1 MIEEEIRENENE
13 EREENGFESL
23 GLSEITLEALRE
35 KGFTVPTEI
44 QAACIPLLLEGECDV
59 VGQAQTGTGKTAAFA
74 LPILEKIDEKDRS
87 TQALILAPTREL
99 AIQTANEIESL
110 KGRRKITVDAI
121 YGGASYENQFKKLR
135 SGLQIVVGTPGRVQ
149 DHLDRKTLDIS
160 KIKFCVLD
168 EADEML
174 DMGFVEDIEN
184 ILKTSPVEKKMLL
197 FSATMPQQILHL
209 AESFMRDY
217 QIKRIKKS
225 TETASNTEQFRYD
238 LRESDKIEALTRIID
253 READFYGVIFC
264 RTKVQCE
271 EIGRKLQE
279 RGYNAEALHGDL
291 SQKQREIIMQ
301 KMKDHRLSILV
312 ATDVAA
318 RGLDIQDLT
327 HVINFTI
334 PQDPEVYIHRIGRTG
349 RAGKSGIAITFVTPS
364 ERRKFAF
371 IERVAKSNI
380 KQGTIPT
387 ADEII
392 AARKERIVNAVMESL
407 KYPSDMYTETVDRLL
422 DTVDAVAL
430 SNTLMKMLYGRY
442 LDGSQYHN
450 IRSIEKK
457 QRQDRPAA
465 EEKKERS
472 YREDEYVRLFV
483 ARGRKDGL
491 TKGSL
496 ADILIEQCR
505 VKDQDLQGI
514 QVMEEFSF
522 VNCPARIGDHILK
535 VFENRLD
542 NGKPLIVK
550 ARPEKDDKE
559 KKEKRFNFKEA
570 PRKKSNTAT
579 RQIRSRRRWED
590 EAQPYGRDR
599 RYDDDDDFFSS
610 RRSSFSKK
618 KPHGKYS
625 RKH

>member
-1 MIEEEIRENENE
+1 MIEEEIREE
-13 EREENGFESL
+13 EREDVEENGFASL
-23 GLSEITLEALRE
+23 GLSEVTLAALEE
-35 KGFTVPTEI
+35 KGFTTPTEI
-44 QAACIPLLLEGECDV
+44 QAACIPLLLEGSCDV

-74 LPILEKIDEKDRS
+74 LPILEKINEKDRS

-99 AIQTANEIESL
+99 AIQTAKEIESL
-110 KGRRKITVDAI
+110 KGDRKITVDAI
-121 YGGASYENQFKKLR
+121 YGGASYENQFRKLR
-135 SGLQIVVGTPGRVQ
+135 SGLQIVVGTPGRIQ

-174 DMGFVEDIEN
+174 DMGFVEDIEK
-184 ILKTSPVEKKMLL
+184 ILKTSPEDKKMLL

-225 TETASNTEQFRYD
+225 TETATNTEQFRYD

-291 SQKQREIIMQ
+291 SQKQREIILQ
-301 KMKDHRLSILV
+301 KMKDHRISILV

-349 RAGKSGIAITFVTPS
+349 RAGKSGIAITFVTS
-364 ERRKFAF
+364 KEKRKFAF

-392 AARKERIVNAVMESL
+392 AARKERIIKAVNEALLS
-407 KYPSDMYTETVDRLL
+407 PTNMYAETVEKLL
-422 DTVDAVAL
+422 ETIDAVAL

-442 LDGSQYHN
+442 LDGSQYHS
-450 IRSIEKK
+450 IRALEKK
-457 QRQDRPAA
+457 QRS
-465 EEKKERS
+465 EKAVEAKQERV
-472 YREDEYVRLFV
+472 YRDDEYIRLFI

-496 ADILIEQCR
+496 ANILIEQCH

-522 VNCPARIGDHILK
+522 VNSPARVAEHILK

-550 ARPEKDDKE
+550 ARPEKDGKSSSRDK
-559 KKEKRFNFKEA
+559 KPSIKEA

-599 RYDDDDDFFSS
+599 RYDDDDDFSFS
-610 RRSSFSKK
+610 RRGAGRFK
-618 KPHGKYS
+618 KP
-625 RKH
+625 

>member
-1 MIEEEIRENENE
+1 MTEEIKENENSMTE
-13 EREENGFESL
+13 MDGFAAL
-23 GLSEITLEALRE
+23 GLSETTLQAIRE
-35 KGFTVPTEI
+35 KGFTEPTEI
-44 QAACIPLLLEGECDV
+44 QAACIPLLLEGSCDV

-74 LPILEKIDEKDRS
+74 LPILEKIDESDRS

-99 AIQTANEIESL
+99 AIQTAKEIESL
-110 KGRRKITVDAI
+110 RGERNITVDAI
-121 YGGASYENQFKKLR
+121 YGGASYENQFRKLR
-135 SGLQIVVGTPGRVQ
+135 SGLQIVVGTPGRIQ

-160 KIKFCVLD
+160 RIRFCVLD

-184 ILKTSPVEKKMLL
+184 ILKMSPVEKKMLL

-217 QIKRIKKS
+217 QIKRIKKG
-225 TETASNTEQFRYD
+225 TETATNTEQFRFD
-238 LRESDKIEALTRIID
+238 LRESNKMEVLTRIID

-271 EIGRKLQE
+271 EIGRKLQD

-301 KMKDHRLSILV
+301 KMKEHRISILV

-364 ERRKFAF
+364 EKRKFAF
-371 IERVAKSNI
+371 IERVAKSEI
-380 KQGTIPT
+380 KQGVIPT
-387 ADEII
+387 AEEII
-392 AARKERIVNAVMESL
+392 EARKERIIKAVMEAL
-407 KYPSDMYTETVDRLL
+407 AEPTDMYQETVEKLL
-422 DTVDAVAL
+422 TTVDSVAL
-430 SNTLMKMLYGRY
+430 SNTLMKMLYGKY
-442 LDGSQYHN
+442 LDGSQYHR
-450 IRSIEKK
+450 IPALEKK
-457 QRQDRPAA
+457 QKTEKAA
-465 EEKKERS
+465 SQSRKERS
-472 YREDEYVRLFV
+472 HEEEEYVRLFI

-491 TKGSL
+491 TKGEL
-496 ADILIEQCR
+496 ANILIEQCR
-505 VKDQDLQGI
+505 VKDQELQGI

-522 VNCPARIGDHILK
+522 VNCPAKVADHILK

-542 NGKPLIVK
+542 NGRPLVVK
-550 ARPEKDDKE
+550 ARPEKDAKPS
-559 KKEKRFNFKEA
+559 KEKRFTFKEA

-610 RRSSFSKK
+610 RRSSFGK

-625 RKH
+625 RKR